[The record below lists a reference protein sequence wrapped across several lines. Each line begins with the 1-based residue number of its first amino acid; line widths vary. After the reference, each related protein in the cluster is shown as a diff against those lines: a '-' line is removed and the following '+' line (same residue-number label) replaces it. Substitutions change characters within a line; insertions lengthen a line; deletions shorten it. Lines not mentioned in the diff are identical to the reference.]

1 MFARSHSRLYTKL
14 QAPRLPVCE
23 HLDHSSVRTSGS
35 PPETAFPRNRLWRK
49 VAIMSWSRRV
59 LLAAYG
65 VRCSLSS
72 LRCSW
77 RLPPPLCVHHCPPP
91 CHVAWGMLRAAPTFR
106 QLRLRARQLRTRH
119 PHLRRSCAGLT
130 RRACSS
136 QVLLRSRSRL
146 QPWCSSTQRQQHC
159 SRAAPAG
166 ASTGPA
172 AALGSSAGGVPAAI
186 VAAAAASAAASA
198 SGLCPLSRCLCFLCP

>member
-1 MFARSHSRLYTKL
+1 MFARSHSSLHTEFR
-14 QAPRLPVCE
+14 APFLFSCAQPD
-23 HLDHSSVRTSGS
+23 HLRMRTPGS
-35 PPETAFPRNRLWRK
+35 PSETAFPRNRLWRK

-65 VRCSLSS
+65 VSCSLSS

-77 RLPPPLCVHHCPPP
+77 RLPPPLCVHRCPPP

-106 QLRLRARQLRTRH
+106 QLRLRARQLRTQH
-119 PHLRRSCAGLT
+119 PHLRHSRAGLT
-130 RRACSS
+130 RHSCSS
-136 QVLLRSRSRL
+136 QVLLRSRSWL
-146 QPWCSSTQRQQHC
+146 QPSCSCTQRQLHC

-166 ASTGPA
+166 ASTCPT

-198 SGLCPLSRCLCFLCP
+198 SGLCPLSRCLCFSCP